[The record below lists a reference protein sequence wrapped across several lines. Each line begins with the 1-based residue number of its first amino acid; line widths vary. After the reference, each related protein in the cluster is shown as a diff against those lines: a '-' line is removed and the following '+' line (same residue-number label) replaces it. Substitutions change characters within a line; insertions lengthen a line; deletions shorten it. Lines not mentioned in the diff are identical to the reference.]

1 MAATEIISMFG
12 TKDRSDAANDL
23 SALRR
28 DMARLADTVSTIAA
42 QQAGEARSTARH
54 VSRDVGAT
62 LNDLVEQARHLLGGL
77 RSTDLGKAGGMV
89 ASEAGDRLASVNAQ
103 VESRIGRNPITAVA
117 VAAGVGLLLGLMSRS
132 R

>member
-1 MAATEIISMFG
+1 MFG
-12 TKDRSDAANDL
+12 TKDSRDVANDL

-28 DMARLADTVSTIAA
+28 DMARLADTVSSIAS

-54 VSRDVGAT
+54 VSRDVGST
-62 LNDLVEQARHLLGGL
+62 LSDLVEQARHLLGSVC
-77 RSTDLGKAGGMV
+77 STDLGKAGGML
-89 ASEAGDRLASVNAQ
+89 ASEAGDRLSSANAQ
-103 VESRIGRNPITAVA
+103 VETRIGRNPITSVA